1 MSSNLFEKKVLRIVV
16 LDTGFT
22 KSPTSK
28 VKLCKNGS
36 KDFTGTDLSDNNGHG
51 SHIANIIA
59 DRISPKLD
67 YCLIIVKWYNA
78 DQDSTI
84 SIEERTLK
92 SFEYI
97 ASLKDITAVNYSAGG
112 AGEFI
117 AERDAIMS
125 ITISDTKV
133 FVAAGNNA
141 FNLDKDCKFFPA
153 CYRINNL
160 NVVGSVDKKGKR
172 HKLSNYGKVVTQWEN
187 GVDVLADAGSK
198 GIIYLTG
205 TSQAT
210 AIATSKYI
218 NSLLEK
224 K

>member
-1 MSSNLFEKKVLRIVV
+1 MSSNLTQKKLLRIVV

-22 KSPTSK
+22 KSPTSR
-28 VKLCKNGS
+28 VKLCKDGS
-36 KDFTGTDLSDNNGHG
+36 KDFTGRGLEDNQGHG

-59 DRISPKLD
+59 DRISPKLN
-67 YCLIIVKWYNA
+67 YCIIIVKWYDT
-78 DQDSTI
+78 DQDS
-84 SIEERTLK
+84 SVSVEERTLK

-97 ASLKDITAVNYSAGG
+97 ATLKDITAVNYSAGG
-112 AGEFI
+112 PGEFVP
-117 AERDAIMS
+117 ERDAVRS
-125 ITISDTKV
+125 VTVSNTKV
-133 FVAAGNNA
+133 FVSAGNNSH
-141 FNLDKDCKFFPA
+141 NLDKDCNFFPA
-153 CYRINNL
+153 CYNIHNL
-160 NVVGSVDKKGKR
+160 NVIGLLDKNGKH
-172 HKLSNYGKVVTQWEN
+172 HKLSNYGKIVTQWEN

-218 NSLLEK
+218 NSLGK